1 MRPRVPFPVRPF
13 DTAPDE
19 VVDAAKRLFSRRGE
33 FNGRETGRLAD
44 RYHLS
49 SDRIDGQTAVD
60 LLR

>member
-33 FNGRETGRLAD
+33 FIAREPGLAD
-44 RYHLS
+44 RYHFS
-49 SDRIDGQTAVD
+49 SDRIDGQTTID
-60 LLR
+60 SLW